1 MAFSYTFHKAVGQTI
16 PKLISCLSKRPYYLS
31 QITYRLLLVALSR
44 VEESKY
50 MRILSDPK
58 EDLSYLINLKAPDD
72 YFIWM
77 KGFDKL
83 VDGKWNENLSV
94 TEWMKLEDKNNMK
107 KNPKKVRCI
116 ESIKPL
122 WFPGTKPIFSEN
134 NKNDEV
140 KDIQENKSK
149 DLFKN
154 LNDSSILQ
162 KKISQKNIKIS
173 NERELYPKYI
183 EFE

>member
-1 MAFSYTFHKAVGQTI
+1 
-16 PKLISCLSKRPYYLS
+16 
-31 QITYRLLLVALSR
+31 
-44 VEESKY
+44 
-50 MRILSDPK
+50 MRILSDLK
-58 EDLSYLINLKAPDD
+58 EELSYLITLKAPDD

-107 KNPKKVRCI
+107 KNPKKERCI

-134 NKNDEV
+134 NKNYEV

-183 EFE
+183 EFEQKINDVYKMPKKDNLNDDSLMRIIFWYKFRIGSCFYDSVLFCLKN